1 MRLTVNFHH
10 DGTFTPSPLMYKEGD
25 VSKIPDIDFIGMTL
39 IRLSKLISGACQF
52 PVKGIYFLI
61 PGRELSNGLK
71 EIKDDNDLAEFVAL
85 GFKNKKEIDL
95 YVEHHGYDLSHWL
108 QNEIGPDEV
117 SEDEIGEMEDIT
129 GYGYDDT
136 LGEEDV
142 EIPNRTISDP
152 FLNKLCNGNFINDHN
167 ENPDPT
173 EFTQG
178 TPKDIDSDEEN
189 VDAKYKVKPGVIYP
203 EHDPSVPWNQMKP
216 TLGLRFEHLEQLKDC
231 LTNYGVANG
240 YQLWYK
246 RNDYRTLMVLCGRN
260 IDEGRSGGWKTRKGK
275 YEGV

>member
-25 VSKIPDIDFIGMTL
+25 VARIPDIDFVGMTL

-85 GFKNKKEIDL
+85 GFKNEKEIDL

-117 SEDEIGEMEDIT
+117 SDDDEIGDMEDIK
-129 GYGYDDT
+129 GYGYDDAV
-136 LGEEDV
+136 GEEDV

-152 FLNKLCNGNFINDHN
+152 FLNKLCNGNFINDHI

-173 EFTQG
+173 EFTQA
-178 TPKDIDSDEEN
+178 TPKDIASKMSYILN
-189 VDAKYKVKPGVIYP
+189 PI
-203 EHDPSVPWNQMKP
+203 
-216 TLGLRFEHLEQLKDC
+216 
-231 LTNYGVANG
+231 
-240 YQLWYK
+240 WYK
-246 RNDYRTLMVLCGRN
+246 QHTSLISTHPRKRIIILNAFK
-260 IDEGRSGGWKTRKGK
+260 KTYIIILNASKK
-275 YEGV
+275 TP